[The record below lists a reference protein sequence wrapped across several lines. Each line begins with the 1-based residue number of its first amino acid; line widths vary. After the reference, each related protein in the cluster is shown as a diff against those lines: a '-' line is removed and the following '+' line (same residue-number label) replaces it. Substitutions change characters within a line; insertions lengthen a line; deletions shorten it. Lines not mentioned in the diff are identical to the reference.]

1 MAKKGGLGTPVG
13 MLLKGSSRQRQNQLR
28 QSEKAAASESVE
40 SDEDVAV
47 LADKGEDRKNS
58 KATPAKQSTRSVPP
72 SVDSDV
78 GGTDNKVEK
87 SDDAIALDE
96 TLASPVTEKGDR
108 LIELELDQIRPGSY
122 QPRRNFDDVALQELA
137 DSLKAQGLVQPILVR
152 PYAGRFEIIA
162 GERRWRAAEL
172 AGFTSIPAIVRDL
185 DDRSVAAVSL
195 IENIQRKDLNALEEA
210 NALHRLRSEFGMTQ
224 EAVAESVG
232 RSRAAVGNLLR
243 LLDLHEDVKAMLEAG
258 EIDMGHARALLA
270 LDLKAQPGVARNIA
284 EKGLSVR
291 ATEALVRDLVD
302 GKTGGVGRKSKKT
315 AAEDPNISALKRQL
329 GDKLGAEVQIIQ
341 SQSGAGRLEIKYNS
355 LDELDGILAHIK

>member
-13 MLLKGSSRQRQNQLR
+13 TLLKGSSRQRQNQLR
-28 QSEKAAASESVE
+28 QSEKTAVSES
-40 SDEDVAV
+40 SDADEDVAV
-47 LADKGEDRKNS
+47 LADKNKDKRKAS
-58 KATPAKQSTRSVPP
+58 TAAETSRPTLAT
-72 SVDSDV
+72 VDSDSR
-78 GGTDNKVEK
+78 GTADKPKASDRSTVE
-87 SDDAIALDE
+87 E
-96 TLASPVTEKGDR
+96 TVEVAETASGDR

-122 QPRRNFDDVALQELA
+122 QPRRNFDELALQELA
-137 DSLKAQGLVQPILVR
+137 DSLKEQGLVQPILVR
-152 PYAGRFEIIA
+152 SYAGSFEIIA

-172 AGFTSIPAIVRDL
+172 AGFTTIPAIVRDL

-232 RSRAAVGNLLR
+232 RSRAAVANLLR
-243 LLDLHEDVKAMLEAG
+243 LLDLHEDVKTMLEAG

-270 LDLKAQPGVARNIA
+270 LDLKTQPGVAGKIA

-302 GKTGGVGRKSKKT
+302 GKSGGSDRKSKKPQ
-315 AAEDPNISALKRQL
+315 AEDPNISALKRQL

>member
-13 MLLKGSSRQRQNQLR
+13 TLLKGSSRQRQNQLR
-28 QSEKAAASESVE
+28 QSEKAATPESSEADV
-40 SDEDVAV
+40 DVAV
-47 LADKGEDRKNS
+47 ISDKEKQKHNS
-58 KATPAKQSTRSVPP
+58 SAAPSGTTRSTPAAVTSHGRDNESKNRQS
-72 SVDSDV
+72 DSEN
-78 GGTDNKVEK
+78 T
-87 SDDAIALDE
+87 SDE
-96 TLASPVTEKGDR
+96 TLDVADAGTGDR
-108 LIELELDQIRPGSY
+108 LIELALDKIRPGSY

-137 DSLKAQGLVQPILVR
+137 DSLKEQGLVQPILVR
-152 PYAGRFEIIA
+152 SYAGNFEIIA

-172 AGFTSIPAIVRDL
+172 AGFKTIPAIVRDL

-232 RSRAAVGNLLR
+232 RSRAAVANLLR
-243 LLDLHEDVKAMLEAG
+243 LLDLHDDVKIMLEAG
-258 EIDMGHARALLA
+258 EIDMGHARAILT
-270 LDLKAQPGVARNIA
+270 LDSKTQPNVARKIA

-291 ATEALVRDLVD
+291 ATEALVRELHE
-302 GKTGGVGRKSKKT
+302 GKSGASDRKSKKQPP
-315 AAEDPNISALKRQL
+315 EDPNISALKRQL

-341 SQSGAGRLEIKYNS
+341 SPSGAGRLEIKYNS